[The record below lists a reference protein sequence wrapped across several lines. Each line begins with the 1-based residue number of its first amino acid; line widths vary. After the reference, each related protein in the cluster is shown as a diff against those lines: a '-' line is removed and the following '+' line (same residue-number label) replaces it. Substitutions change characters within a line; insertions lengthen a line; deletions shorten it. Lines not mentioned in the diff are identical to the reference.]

1 MAGGREETGG
11 GRVFLRGRRSEMPSG
26 GESPRFQAKRLR
38 TKAAKAVTTAQRKPP
53 QAMSTAARAVTA
65 RTIYAPPK
73 SAYPLG
79 FLQPS
84 PYPRRAARAL
94 A

>member
-1 MAGGREETGG
+1 
-11 GRVFLRGRRSEMPSG
+11 
-26 GESPRFQAKRLR
+26 
-38 TKAAKAVTTAQRKPP
+38 VTTAQRKPP

-79 FLQPS
+79 FLQPG